1 VILDFDDGGTMEV
14 KDGTTLGTELR
25 QHLHDNDVST
35 KDAMRISRQHLLFKQ
50 SPDGF
55 RVVDL
60 ESTNGTELNG
70 EELEPNREY
79 DVSDGDQLEL
89 GGSAGIT
96 VHIR

>member
-1 VILDFDDGGTMEV
+1 
-14 KDGTTLGTELR
+14 
-25 QHLHDNDVST
+25 
-35 KDAMRISRQHLLFKQ
+35 MRISRQHLLFKQ